1 MYIQVGRYAH
11 DKGEK
16 KNTNLYDVICLTKID
31 KSRMRDEEEKTIVY
45 HAVAERTVMLSRD
58 VSFSSCSDIGRSHE
72 ISYII
77 VVPSSNDNRKMRKH
91 ENERKRK
98 KDATKQ
104 QSIGCYYHINLLSAR
119 QMLGKYTAIHFIGLY
134 I

>member
-1 MYIQVGRYAH
+1 MHTI
-11 DKGEK
+11 KEKK

-77 VVPSSNDNRKMRKH
+77 VVPSSNDNRKCENMRMRGR
-91 ENERKRK
+91 EK
-98 KDATKQ
+98 KTPPNNKV
-104 QSIGCYYHINLLSAR
+104 SAVII
-119 QMLGKYTAIHFIGLY
+119 T
-134 I
+134 